1 MNRHRIIATA
11 AKPQKISIGRGI
23 ASSAMIGPV
32 ACENLPKRLQMPK
45 AVPHNV
51 IGKTQGVES
60 WQVHMHI
67 EAPNLAMST
76 KVATS
81 KLFVANLFWKMRHA
95 PPAIEIP
102 YPIRKVTLI
111 PTF

>member
-1 MNRHRIIATA
+1 MINKDKIIASA
-11 AKPQKISIGRGI
+11 AKPQKSSIGNGI
-23 ASSAMIGPV
+23 FSSAMIGPE
-32 ACENLPKRLQMPK
+32 ACENLPNRLHMPK

-67 EAPNLAMST
+67 EAPNLAIST
-76 KVATS
+76 KVATI

-102 YPIRKVTLI
+102 
-111 PTF
+111 